1 MKFQPFRRAHPKD
14 PYYKRLALKDK
25 SKFWKIYKGQQMS
38 EEFKDMFEMMICHEP
53 THRLEASQVLRHQY
67 LADKEMHA
75 YPEDV
80 KQELTKAVKNM
91 DQVLGYDSE
100 PATDENQG
108 QHISDFDP
116 QKEEKVRE
124 DDE

>member
-1 MKFQPFRRAHPKD
+1 
-14 PYYKRLALKDK
+14 
-25 SKFWKIYKGQQMS
+25 
-38 EEFKDMFEMMICHEP
+38 
-53 THRLEASQVLRHQY
+53 
-67 LADKEMHA
+67 MHA

>member
-1 MKFQPFRRAHPKD
+1 
-14 PYYKRLALKDK
+14 
-25 SKFWKIYKGQQMS
+25 
-38 EEFKDMFEMMICHEP
+38 MFEMLVCHNPEE
-53 THRLEASQVLRHQY
+53 RLEARQALRHQY

-75 YPEDV
+75 YPEDI

-91 DQVLGYDSE
+91 EQVLGYDSE

-108 QHISDFDP
+108 HHISDFDP